1 MAAKV
6 FSLTITSNLRQ
17 YPYEKRYPASMTL
30 HELKEKLQLVVGSS
44 AECMRTEL
52 HDKDGKFIS
61 SLTDD
66 QATLEKLGVT
76 DGMPTYTLL
85 EFLSIRQ
92 ENFSFCL
99 HTLLVKKIF
108 FRFLIIFSGMKIHV
122 SDTSVENPVSYEN
135 VATVGKYT
143 ISEEKYD
150 EREDSVRAWKRREG
164 LKIQYDALAGTEN
177 EAKQFK
183 ERKVGDRCTVHAS
196 NQQEKRG
203 VISYIGRTKFKDGYW
218 IGVAYDEPFGKHDG
232 SVDGE
237 RYFTC
242 ENKHG
247 VFVRPREV
255 KKCEQDEEM
264 EEI

>member
-66 QATLEKLGVT
+66 QATLEKLG
-76 DGMPTYTLL
+76 
-85 EFLSIRQ
+85 
-92 ENFSFCL
+92 
-99 HTLLVKKIF
+99 IF

-177 EAKQFK
+177 EAKQF
-183 ERKVGDRCTVHAS
+183 KVGDRCTVHAS